1 MRKALFFLL
10 ATLTAF
16 CMNLS
21 WIERAEAAWVA
32 VVPIQMDDK
41 KVERASDFNSYYWDI
56 MIERFQYP
64 EYELMQDEKVDKV
77 LPENG
82 LASFDKETL
91 VKLVDKTEADIVVAM
106 RLDET
111 SEEPSPSFNEPMV
124 QCYMKGEFA
133 SYNRL
138 TGKYYHKKLYY
149 KDKMEEVLTLRT
161 DWQQQVFASELN
173 RFINQTLEEKKEK
186 GKI

>member
-32 VVPIQMDDK
+32 VVPIQIDDT
-41 KVERASDFNSYYWDI
+41 KVERSGDLNSYYWDI
-56 MIERFQYP
+56 MIDRFQYP
-64 EYELMQDEKVDKV
+64 EYELLQDEKVDKV

-82 LASFDKETL
+82 LSSFDKETL
-91 VKLVDKTEADIVVAM
+91 VKLLDKTEADIVVAM
-106 RLDET
+106 RIDET
-111 SEEPSPSFNEPMV
+111 NEEPVPSFNEPMV

-173 RFINQTLEEKKEK
+173 RYINRTLEEKKIK
-186 GKI
+186 SKF